1 LFTIKQAALRVGVTE
16 ATLRTWERR
25 YGVVSPE
32 RTDAGYRL
40 YDPPALAALTT
51 MRQLIETGWSTSAA
65 ARAIVDGEIPLARD
79 SPPTTALPATTAAT
93 HLQAFLDAASRLDP
107 RGVEASLDQGFS
119 RGSFEYAVDA
129 WLFPAL
135 VALGEGWARGEID
148 IAGEHMASH
157 QVLRRLGAAFEAAG
171 TRTRGPKVVVGLPPG
186 SLHELG
192 ALAFA
197 TAARRLGHDVLYLGP
212 DVPDHSWLT
221 AVRSHDANA
230 AVLSVVTTLDHRRA
244 GQTVRKLR
252 AHHPDLLIACGG
264 AHGTSLAADVHT
276 LPHGIADAAPAFDA
290 LLHHRVRTLATSS

>member
-1 LFTIKQAALRVGVTE
+1 LFTIKQASKLTGVPE

-40 YDPPALAALTT
+40 YDPQALAALIT
-51 MRQLIETGWSTSAA
+51 MRRLIETGWSASAA
-65 ARAIVDGEIPLARD
+65 ARAIVDGEIPLERD
-79 SPPTTALPATTAAT
+79 SPPAAAVAETPAAT
-93 HLQAFLDAASRLDP
+93 CLQEFLDAASRLDS
-107 RGVEASLDQGFS
+107 RGVEASLDQGLS
-119 RGSFEYAVDA
+119 IGSFEYAVDA

-135 VALGEGWARGEID
+135 VALGEGWAEGEID
-148 IAGEHMASH
+148 VAGEHMASH

-171 TRTRGPKVVVGLPPG
+171 TRTRGPRVVVGLPAG

-212 DVPDHSWLT
+212 DVPDQSWLT
-221 AVRSHDANA
+221 AVRSHDAHA
-230 AVLSVVTTLDHRRA
+230 AVLGVVTALDRRRA
-244 GQTVRKLR
+244 GQTVRTLR
-252 AHHPDLLIACGG
+252 AHHPQLLIACGG

-276 LPHGIADAAPAFDA
+276 LPSGIADAAPALDA
-290 LLHHRVRTLATSS
+290 LLHHRGQTWATDR